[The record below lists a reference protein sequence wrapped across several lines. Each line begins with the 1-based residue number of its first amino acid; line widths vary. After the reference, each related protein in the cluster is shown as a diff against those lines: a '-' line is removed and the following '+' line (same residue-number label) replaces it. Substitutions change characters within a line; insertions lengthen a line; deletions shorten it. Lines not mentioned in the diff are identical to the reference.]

1 MRYCQY
7 IFAAAD
13 DADNDLSEALGR
25 SLGVSKLPYAVLLDE
40 GLQQPVQPLQSIIVV
55 KRIVRPPQ
63 PVQILAGLQTETK
76 ILAIS
81 QNAHLH
87 VP

>member
-1 MRYCQY
+1 MPHGRPCTR
-7 IFAAAD
+7 AHRHLD
-13 DADNDLSEALGR
+13 DTLSIHKTQHDLAC
-25 SLGVSKLPYAVLLDE
+25 
-40 GLQQPVQPLQSIIVV
+40 LQQPVQPLQSIIVV
-55 KRIVRPPQ
+55 KRIVRPSQ